1 MPLPDP
7 NKGEVVAAVVVV
19 DERSS
24 VQPQDLRAALAE
36 RIAHFKVPE
45 RWQIT
50 HQPVERTPSGK
61 PIKTALKAGFQ

>member
-1 MPLPDP
+1 
-7 NKGEVVAAVVVV
+7 VV